1 VVHKKSTPY
10 PAPPTQRTHTSY
22 KRRASF
28 GWRVYLKEEV
38 RVGGLSESKSG
49 RNQCWSSEVVFGLKE
64 EVRVGICLRSG
75 AESGRSLGWSSEVA
89 FGLYEEVRVLE
100 SVRVRVGA
108 RLNCLHLTLFQDGS
122 NNVMVS
128 VCGLVAF
135 NDLRVLAHT
144 FYIAH
149 HTPQG

>member
-1 VVHKKSTPY
+1 M
-10 PAPPTQRTHTSY
+10 
-22 KRRASF
+22 
-28 GWRVYLKEEV
+28 
-38 RVGGLSESKSG
+38 
-49 RNQCWSSEVVFGLKE
+49 FGLKE

-75 AESGRSLGWSSEVA
+75 AESGRSQGWRSEVA
-89 FGLYEEVRVLE
+89 YGLYEEVRVVE

-108 RLNCLHLTLFQDGS
+108 RVEVRKQLPVSILEICTRLNCLHLTLFQDGS